1 MMRAVVTQD
10 RTVVKAG
17 HSVGKIRGLS
27 RLVAWWVAVHPIG
40 QALVVITSDNND
52 QIRGGIWNELIALQE
67 TEAGEKLQATSLWM
81 PSGTPAPATSN
92 W

>member
-17 HSVGKIRGLS
+17 HSVGKTRRLS
-27 RLVAWWVAVHPIG
+27 RLVARWVAVHPIG

-52 QIRGGIWNELIALQE
+52 QITGGIWNELIALQE
-67 TEAGEKLQATSLWM
+67 TEIGKKLQATSLLM
-81 PSGTPAPATSN
+81 PSGTPAHETSN